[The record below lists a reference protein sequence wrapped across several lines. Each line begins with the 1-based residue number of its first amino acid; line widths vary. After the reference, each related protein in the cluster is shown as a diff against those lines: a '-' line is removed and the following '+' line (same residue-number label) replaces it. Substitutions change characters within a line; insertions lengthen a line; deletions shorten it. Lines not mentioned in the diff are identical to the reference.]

1 MRKCYDWNKRG
12 KDFGAKGNGKC
23 CSRGILECIFTRC
36 SDHYLVHQIRQ
47 CPAYIPQLNLV
58 AVKNETI
65 VGHVINIKSYISG
78 DDGRN
83 YEVISLGPISVL
95 PQYQRTGVGSK
106 LISEVKKIAKQSG
119 YRAILLYGNPA
130 FYLKQGFEPAEK
142 YGIRNSENMF
152 AAALHICGL
161 SDGALDGING
171 KYYENEI
178 YNVDDEAVKE
188 FDKNFPPK
196 KLISGTLSQQ
206 YFLEISAKCKP
217 FKNN

>member
-1 MRKCYDWNKRG
+1 MIEIREEKISEQRETENVVREAFWNVYSPG
-12 KDFGAKGNGKC
+12 
-23 CSRGILECIFTRC
+23 C

-130 FYLKQGFEPAEK
+130 FYLKQGFEPAEVRHGG
-142 YGIRNSENMF
+142 YRLCLLPGRPRPAPLALLCHPLRFRGRQRIR
-152 AAALHICGL
+152 LRL
-161 SDGALDGING
+161 
-171 KYYENEI
+171 
-178 YNVDDEAVKE
+178 
-188 FDKNFPPK
+188 
-196 KLISGTLSQQ
+196 
-206 YFLEISAKCKP
+206 
-217 FKNN
+217 

>member
-1 MRKCYDWNKRG
+1 MHAAA
-12 KDFGAKGNGKC
+12 GAEKIPGALSGHPA
-23 CSRGILECIFTRC
+23 E
-36 SDHYLVHQIRQ
+36 DRQ
-47 CPAYIPQLNLV
+47 RPQ
-58 AVKNETI
+58 
-65 VGHVINIKSYISG
+65 
-78 DDGRN
+78 R
-83 YEVISLGPISVL
+83 
-95 PQYQRTGVGSK
+95 
-106 LISEVKKIAKQSG
+106 
-119 YRAILLYGNPA
+119 
-130 FYLKQGFEPAEK
+130 QGFEPAEK